1 MSHAQYTET
10 YVRNQDKNVLQQI
23 KLANYTK

>member
-1 MSHAQYTET
+1 MSYAQYTDT

-23 KLANYTK
+23 KLEHHTK